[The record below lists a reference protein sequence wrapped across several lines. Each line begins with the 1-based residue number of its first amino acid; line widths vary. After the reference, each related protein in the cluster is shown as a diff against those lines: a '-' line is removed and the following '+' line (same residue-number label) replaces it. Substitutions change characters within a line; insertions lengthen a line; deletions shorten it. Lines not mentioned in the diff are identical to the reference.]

1 MDLQEYQIKNFL
13 SRVDRNF
20 HNYGDIDPNVLF
32 DAADDVRNLFVR
44 FAEDKLDDLDL
55 DQEIEDCK
63 DNIAR
68 NKNDPKELK
77 DLEDELQELID
88 LRTVATD
95 FIERVEDDSIR
106 SKDKK
111 ILDKLFFNKDS
122 QLYVDINEIAD
133 RFYLVNVAD
142 EFNWVVDWTWIYLE
156 EEYGIKSNADFAH
169 AVLENKSIDLDIYNY
184 FDEDSIEKLV
194 KTPAGKRFLNHYFAK
209 ARR

>member
-1 MDLQEYQIKNFL
+1 MDLQEYQIRSFL

-20 HNYGDIDPNVLF
+20 HDYGDIDPNVLF
-32 DAADDVRNLFVR
+32 DAADAVRSLFVR

-77 DLEDELQELID
+77 DFEDELQELID
-88 LRTVATD
+88 IKTVAAD
-95 FIERVEDDSIR
+95 FIEKVENESIKP
-106 SKDKK
+106 KDKK

-122 QLYVDINEIAD
+122 QLYIDIDDIAD

-142 EFNWVVDWTWIYLE
+142 EFDWVVDWTWIYLE
-156 EEYGIKSNADFAH
+156 EEYGIKSNADFARV
-169 AVLENKSIDLDIYNY
+169 VLENKPIDLDIYNY
-184 FDEDSIEKLV
+184 FDEDSVRRLV
-194 KTPAGKRFLNHYFAK
+194 KTSNGKKFLDHYFTK
-209 ARR
+209 AR